1 MASPRVNSPWLRAGD
16 KGGNGVA
23 SPVLAAVYSSRENE
37 RPGGVF
43 QETKAKEAKL
53 TARSWG
59 GPGSRGGPAG
69 LRMAES
75 RSFPLL
81 VEGSWGPDPP
91 RNLSFKLQMY
101 FQSPKRSGG
110 GECEV
115 LQDPGSPSRFL
126 VLFHPEDVRQ
136 RVLEKKNHELVCPGK
151 GTFTLT
157 LQLPTA
163 PDEVHDVSE
172 EKILATESK
181 TKEDVKEPDVSEEL
195 ETKLSLNEGLEEMEA
210 IPKESENISSLV
222 AFENV
227 KEKVTETMLI
237 LLVENI
243 SGLSSD
249 DFEVELIQDFDV
261 AVVTFK
267 KHIDTMKFV
276 DDCIRHHSTK
286 QLQLSP
292 RLLEV
297 TKTIR
302 VENLPPGADDYN
314 LKLFF
319 ENPFNGGGR
328 VASVECFPEESS
340 ALIEFFDRK
349 VLDSVMAKKLD
360 FNKMPLS
367 VFPYYASLG
376 TALYGKEKPLIK
388 LPAPFEESL
397 DLPLWKFLQKNNHLI
412 DEINDEMR
420 HRHCELAWSQLSG
433 KVTIRP
439 AATLVSQGRP
449 RIKTWQEDTSTA
461 LSGIRSKYKVTPLK
475 ADPVVWDIIKN
486 NLEDDRILI
495 EFDTLKEIITLA
507 GKSEDVQNIEL
518 QIKELIEST
527 TQKIKREEQ
536 SVKEK
541 VAMPPSKYSL
551 LHQSGIL
558 DRLGTE
564 CPEVEISY
572 DPVTQ
577 YMCLKGLCA
586 DVYKIKCEIQEKVFT
601 MAQKNIQVSPEV
613 FQFLQQVD
621 CKEFSKRLFI
631 AQKILVIYELKDKTV
646 LLTGC
651 SSEVLLEAEKQML
664 SALNYKRIEIESR
677 EVLSDRN
684 WKNLTC
690 SLRKKH
696 NSSSNTVVI
705 NELTSKPTA
714 EVLVAGCVRQVD
726 DIYKLLFEFLEKHM
740 KVERLIEINSSLV
753 IEYLRA
759 ERKVFWP
766 KIKKA
771 NVQLVFNHK
780 NKQKGILLTGSKK
793 DVLEVMNS
801 LRQIRDSIYVQ
812 NVCIDKPGAR
822 QFFQDKERFY
832 KSEARRLFGCF
843 VELQARREEKC
854 LSQRSLAPGVVLAV
868 QQGDLTRLPVDVVV
882 NSANEDLRHSGG
894 LAAALSQAAGPELQA
909 HCDQIVKKNGRVLPG
924 NAIISKAGKLPY
936 RYMIHAVG
944 PRWDSSEAP
953 RCVHL
958 LRRVVTLSLDLA
970 EKHKC
975 QSIAIPAISSGIFGF
990 PLHRCVETIVSTV
1003 KENFEGNQDGRF
1015 LKEIYLVDVSEK
1027 TTEAFAEAMKRIF
1040 KDTLPDTA
1048 AGPSSPAAA
1057 GLGETP
1063 QIQGTL
1069 VSPRGLRMLLVRG
1082 SVQDAKTDVVVNSI
1096 PSSLALNRGPL
1107 SQALLEKAGPE
1118 LQKELN
1124 TAGQGASIST
1134 GTVLQTSGCNLH
1146 CQRVLH
1152 VVAPDWGSSDT
1163 SSHKIMEDIIRKCL
1177 EITESLSLKSIA
1189 FPAIGTG
1196 NLGFPKTVFAE
1207 LIISEVLKFS
1217 SKNQLTTLQE
1227 VQFLLHPS
1235 DQGNIQAFSD
1245 EFARRANGNLISDK
1259 TPKAEG
1265 TQGLYGT
1272 ISSPSLDVHEMKI
1285 GPITFQVAS
1294 GDITKEDADVIVNST
1309 SKTFNLK
1316 AGVSKAILESAGQS
1330 VEVECSLQAQQSKHD
1345 YIITEGGLLR
1355 CKKIIHVVG
1364 GNDVKRSVS
1373 CVLQECEKRNYSSIC
1388 LPAIGTGSA
1397 KQDPNKVAEAII
1409 DAIEDFVQKGSA
1421 QSVKKVKVV
1430 IFLPQVLDV
1439 FYANMKKREGSQ
1451 PSPQQ
1456 SVISKLASYLG
1467 FSRKSPPKKTPL
1479 VLEKKTE
1486 SAIFQVCGENKNCV
1500 ENTISWIQELIKKEQ
1515 APYISEDEY
1524 IKYFDEKEYQELNE
1538 LQKKLNINISLDH
1551 KRSLI
1556 EVLGI
1561 SRDVMQARDEI
1572 EKMIKRVRLAKE
1584 QESRADCVS
1593 EFIEWQY
1600 NDNNTFRCFDK
1611 ITNLQLEDAKR
1622 AKTKTTV
1629 VKINSDSYTV
1639 NLDTYTATD
1648 VNGHSL
1654 RIQRITK
1661 SEVDI
1666 PEHWSDMKQQNF
1678 CVVELP
1684 PGHPEYT
1691 TVANRFSQTCSHFV
1705 IEKIERIQNPD
1716 LWNSYQA
1723 KKKTMDA
1730 KNGQTANEKQLFH
1743 GTDVGSV
1750 PHVNS
1755 NGFNRSYAGKNATA
1769 LGKGTY
1775 FAVNASYSAN
1785 DTYSKPDGNGKK
1797 HMYYVRVL
1805 TGVYTCG
1812 HQSLI
1817 VPPSKDPQN
1826 PTDLFDTVTDNV
1838 QNPQIFVVFYDYQAY
1853 PEYLITFRK

>member
-1 MASPRVNSPWLRAGD
+1 
-16 KGGNGVA
+16 
-23 SPVLAAVYSSRENE
+23 
-37 RPGGVF
+37 
-43 QETKAKEAKL
+43 
-53 TARSWG
+53 
-59 GPGSRGGPAG
+59 
-69 LRMAES
+69 MAES
-75 RSFPLL
+75 RSFQLL
-81 VEGSWGPDPP
+81 VEGSWGSHPP
-91 RNLSFKLQMY
+91 KNLSTKLQMY

-115 LQDPGSPSRFL
+115 HQDPGSPSRFL

-136 RVLEKKNHELVCPGK
+136 RVLERKNHELVWPGK

-157 LQLPTA
+157 LQLPMA
-163 PDEVHDVSE
+163 PDEVHDVLE
-172 EKILATESK
+172 EKILTKESK
-181 TKEDVKEPDVSEEL
+181 TKEDVREPDVSEEL
-195 ETKLSLNEGLEEMEA
+195 ETKLSLNEGLEEMED
-210 IPKESENISSLV
+210 IPKECENIPSLV
-222 AFENV
+222 AFENL
-227 KEKVTETMLI
+227 KEKVTDTMLI

-243 SGLSSD
+243 SGLSND
-249 DFEVELIQDFDV
+249 DFELEVIQDFGV

-267 KHIDTMKFV
+267 KHIDTVKFV
-276 DDCIRHHSTK
+276 DDCTRHHSTK

-349 VLDSVMAKKLD
+349 VLDTIMVKKLD

-420 HRHCELAWSQLSG
+420 HCHCELTWSQLSG

-439 AATLVSQGRP
+439 AATLVNQGRP

-461 LSGIRSKYKVTPLK
+461 LSGIRSQYKVTPLK

-486 NLEDDRILI
+486 DLEDDRILI
-495 EFDTLKEIITLA
+495 EFDTLKEMVTLA

-527 TQKIKREEQ
+527 IQKIKREEQ

-551 LHQSGIL
+551 LHQSGTVEHL
-558 DRLGTE
+558 CTE
-564 CPEVEISY
+564 CPEVEICY
-572 DPVTQ
+572 DAVTQ
-577 YMCLKGLCA
+577 YVCLKGLCA
-586 DVYKIKCEIQEKVFT
+586 DVYKVKCEIQEKVFA

-613 FQFLQQVD
+613 FQFLQQID
-621 CKEFSKRLFI
+621 CKEFSKCLFI
-631 AQKILVIYELKDKTV
+631 AQKILAIYELQDTTV
-646 LLTGC
+646 LLTSC

-664 SALNYKRIEIESR
+664 SALNYKRLEIENK
-677 EVLSDRN
+677 EVLNDKN
-684 WKNLTC
+684 WKKLTC
-690 SLRKKH
+690 SLHKKH

-705 NELTSKPTA
+705 NELTSKTTA
-714 EVLVAGCVRQVD
+714 EVIIAGCVRQVN
-726 DIYKLLFEFLEKHM
+726 DIYKLFFEFLEKHM
-740 KVERLIEINSSLV
+740 KIERLIEIKSSLV
-753 IEYLRA
+753 TDYLRA
-759 ERKVFWP
+759 EKKAFLP

-771 NVQLVFNHK
+771 NVQVAFNTEK
-780 NKQKGILLTGSKK
+780 KQNGILLTGPKK
-793 DVLEVMNS
+793 DVLEGMNT
-801 LRQIRDSIYVQ
+801 LQQILDSICVK
-812 NVCIDKPGAR
+812 NVCIYQPGAR
-822 QFFQDKERFY
+822 QFFQDKARFY
-832 KSEARRLFGCF
+832 KSEARRSFGCF
-843 VELQARREEKC
+843 IELQEKEVEKC
-854 LSQRSLAPGVVLAV
+854 LTRRGLAPGVVLTV

-909 HCDQIVKKNGRVLPG
+909 HCDQIVKRDGKVLPG

-936 RYMIHAVG
+936 RHVIHAVG
-944 PRWDSSEAP
+944 PRWNSSEAP
-953 RCVHL
+953 RCAHL
-958 LRRVVTLSLDLA
+958 LRRVVTLSLGLA

-975 QSIAIPAISSGIFGF
+975 RSIAIPAISSGIFGF
-990 PLHRCVETIVSTV
+990 PIDQCVEIIVSAI
-1003 KENFEGNQDGRF
+1003 KENFRGNQDGCY
-1015 LKEIYLVDVSEK
+1015 LKEIYLVDASEK
-1027 TTEAFAEAMKRIF
+1027 TAEAFAEAVKTTL
-1040 KDTLPDTA
+1040 KDTLPNSA
-1048 AGPSSPAAA
+1048 AGPSSPAAVR
-1057 GLGETP
+1057 LGETL
-1063 QIQGTL
+1063 QTERTL
-1069 VSPRGLRMLLVRG
+1069 VSPGGLRMLLVRG
-1082 SVQDAKTDVVVNSI
+1082 AVQDAKTDVVVNSI
-1096 PSSLALNRGPL
+1096 PSDLALNRGPL

-1118 LQKELN
+1118 LKKELDV
-1124 TAGQGASIST
+1124 AGQGVSVSV

-1146 CQRVLH
+1146 CQWVLH
-1152 VVAPDWGSSDT
+1152 VVAPEWRSNDT
-1163 SSHKIMEDIIRKCL
+1163 SSHKIMEDIIRECL

-1196 NLGFPKTVFAE
+1196 NLGFPKTIFAE
-1207 LIISEVLKFS
+1207 LIISEVFKFS
-1217 SKNQLTTLQE
+1217 SKNQPTALQE

-1235 DQGNIQAFSD
+1235 DHGNIQAFSD
-1245 EFARRANGNLISDK
+1245 EFARRANGNLVSDK
-1259 TPKAEG
+1259 IPKAED
-1265 TQGLYGT
+1265 TKGLYGT
-1272 ISSPSLDVHEMKI
+1272 ISSPSLEVYEMKI
-1285 GPITFQVAS
+1285 GPIIFQVAS
-1294 GDITKEDADVIVNST
+1294 GDITNEEADVIVNST

-1330 VEVECSLQAQQSKHD
+1330 VEMECSLQAQQGKND

-1373 CVLQECEKRNYSSIC
+1373 CVLQECEKQNYSSIC
-1388 LPAIGTGSA
+1388 LPAIGTGNA
-1397 KQDPNKVAEAII
+1397 KQDPDKVAEAII
-1409 DAIEDFVQKGSA
+1409 DAIEDFIQKGSA

-1456 SVISKLASYLG
+1456 SMMSKLASYFG
-1467 FSRKSPPKKTPL
+1467 FSRKSPKKQTPL

-1486 SAIFQVCGENKNCV
+1486 SAIFQVCGENINCV
-1500 ENTISWIQELIKKEQ
+1500 EDTISWIKELIKKEQ
-1515 APYISEDEY
+1515 FPYISEDES
-1524 IKYFDEKEYQELNE
+1524 IKDFDEKEYQELNE
-1538 LQKKLNINISLDH
+1538 LQKKLNISISLDH
-1551 KRSLI
+1551 KRPSI

-1561 SRDVMQARDEI
+1561 SRDVMEARDAI
-1572 EKMIKRVRLAKE
+1572 EKMIKRVRLDKE

-1622 AKTKTTV
+1622 AKKKTIV
-1629 VKINSDSYTV
+1629 IKINNGSYTV

-1648 VNGHSL
+1648 VNGHGL
-1654 RIQRITK
+1654 PLQRLTK
-1661 SEVDI
+1661 TEVDI
-1666 PEHWSDMKQQNF
+1666 PAHWSDMKQQNF
-1678 CVVELP
+1678 LVVELP
-1684 PGHPEYT
+1684 PGHPEYS
-1691 TVANRFSQTCSHFV
+1691 TVANRFNQTCSGFV

-1730 KNGQTANEKQLFH
+1730 KNGQTTNEKQLFH

-1750 PHVNS
+1750 PQVNS

-1769 LGKGTY
+1769 YGKGTY

-1785 DTYSKPDGNGKK
+1785 DTYSKPDGSGKK
-1797 HMYYVRVL
+1797 RMYYVRVL
-1805 TGVYTCG
+1805 TGVYTRG
-1812 HQSLI
+1812 YQSLI
-1817 VPPSKDPQN
+1817 VPPSKNSQN
-1826 PTDLFDTVTDNV
+1826 PTDLYDTVTDNV
-1838 QNPQIFVVFYDYQAY
+1838 QNPNLFVVFYDYQAY
-1853 PEYLITFRK
+1853 PEYLITFRR

>member
-1 MASPRVNSPWLRAGD
+1 MA
-16 KGGNGVA
+16 
-23 SPVLAAVYSSRENE
+23 
-37 RPGGVF
+37 
-43 QETKAKEAKL
+43 Q
-53 TARSWG
+53 
-59 GPGSRGGPAG
+59 
-69 LRMAES
+69 S

-81 VEGSWGPDPP
+81 VGGSWGPHPP
-91 RNLSFKLQMY
+91 RNLSTKLQMY

-136 RVLEKKNHELVCPGK
+136 RVLERKNHELVCPGK
-151 GTFTLT
+151 GTFTLS

-163 PDEVHDVSE
+163 PDEVHGVSE
-172 EKILATESK
+172 EKILTQESK

-195 ETKLSLNEGLEEMEA
+195 ETKLSLNEGLEEMED
-210 IPKESENISSLV
+210 IPKECENIPSLV
-222 AFENV
+222 AFENL
-227 KEKVTETMLI
+227 KERVTDTMLI

-243 SGLSSD
+243 SGLSND
-249 DFEVELIQDFDV
+249 DFELEVIQDFDV

-276 DDCIRHHSTK
+276 DDCTRHHSTK

-328 VASVECFPEESS
+328 VANVECFPEESS

-349 VLDSVMAKKLD
+349 VLDTVMAKKLD

-420 HRHCELAWSQLSG
+420 HCHCELTWSQLSG

-439 AATLVSQGRP
+439 AATLVNQGRP
-449 RIKTWQEDTSTA
+449 RIKTWQEDTSAA
-461 LSGIRSKYKVTPLK
+461 LSGMRSQYKVTSLK
-475 ADPVVWDIIKN
+475 ADPVVWDIIKKD
-486 NLEDDRILI
+486 LEDDRILI
-495 EFDTLKEIITLA
+495 EFDTLKEMVTLA

-518 QIKELIEST
+518 QIKELMEST

-541 VAMPPSKYSL
+541 VAMSPSKHSL
-551 LHQSGIL
+551 LHLSGML
-558 DRLGTE
+558 ERLCAE
-564 CPEVEISY
+564 SPEVEICY
-572 DPVTQ
+572 DAVTQ

-586 DVYKIKCEIQEKVFT
+586 DVYKVKCEIQEKVFA
-601 MAQKNIQVSPEV
+601 MAQKNIEVSPEI

-621 CKEFSKRLFI
+621 CKEFSKCLFI
-631 AQKILVIYELKDKTV
+631 AQKILVIYELKDTTV
-646 LLTGC
+646 LLTSC

-664 SALNYKRIEIESR
+664 SALNYKRIEIENK
-677 EVLSDRN
+677 EVLNDKN
-684 WKNLTC
+684 WKKLTC
-690 SLRKKH
+690 SLHKKH

-705 NELTSKPTA
+705 NELTSNTTA
-714 EVLVAGCVRQVD
+714 EVIIAGPVRQVN
-726 DIYKLLFEFLEKHM
+726 DIYTLLFEFLEKHM
-740 KVERLIEINSSLV
+740 KIERLLEIQSSLV

-759 ERKVFWP
+759 EKKVFLP

-771 NVQLVFNHK
+771 NVQVSFNPEK
-780 NKQKGILLTGSKK
+780 EQKGILLTGPKK
-793 DVLEVMNS
+793 DVLEGMNT
-801 LRQIRDSIYVQ
+801 LQEIRDSVCVQ
-812 NVCIDKPGAR
+812 SVCINKPGAR
-822 QFFQDKERFY
+822 QFFQEKARFF
-832 KSEARRLFGCF
+832 KSEVRQSFGCF
-843 VELQARREEKC
+843 IELQEEEVEKR
-854 LSQRSLAPGVVLAV
+854 LLRRSLAPGVVLTV

-909 HCDQIVKKNGRVLPG
+909 HCDQIVKRDGRVLPG

-936 RYMIHAVG
+936 RHVIHAVG

-953 RCVHL
+953 RCAHL
-958 LRRVVTLSLDLA
+958 LRRVVTLSLGLA

-975 QSIAIPAISSGIFGF
+975 RSIAIPAISSGIFGF
-990 PLHRCVETIVSTV
+990 PVHRCVETIVSAV
-1003 KENFEGNQDGRF
+1003 KEIFQGNQDARY
-1015 LKEIYLVDVSEK
+1015 LKEIYLVDASEK
-1027 TTEAFAEAMKRIF
+1027 TAEAFAEAVKTIV
-1040 KDTLPDTA
+1040 KDTFPDTA
-1048 AGPSSPAAA
+1048 AGPSSPAAVRPA
-1057 GLGETP
+1057 ETP
-1063 QIQGTL
+1063 QKQKTL
-1069 VSPRGLRMLLVRG
+1069 VSPGGLRMLLVRG
-1082 SVQDAKTDVVVNSI
+1082 GVQDAKTDVVVNSI
-1096 PSSLALNRGPL
+1096 PSNLALNRGPL

-1118 LQKELN
+1118 LKKELD
-1124 TAGQGASIST
+1124 TAGQGVSISV

-1152 VVAPDWGSSDT
+1152 VVAPEWRSSDT
-1163 SSHKIMEDIIRKCL
+1163 SSHKIMEDIIRECL
-1177 EITESLSLKSIA
+1177 ETTESLSLKSIA

-1196 NLGFPKTVFAE
+1196 NLGFPKTLFAE
-1207 LIISEVLKFS
+1207 LIISEVFKFS
-1217 SKNQLTTLQE
+1217 SKNQLTTLRE

-1235 DQGNIQAFSD
+1235 DHGNIQAFSD
-1245 EFARRANGNLISDK
+1245 EFARRANGNLVSDK
-1259 TPKAEG
+1259 IPKRED

-1272 ISSPSLDVHEMKI
+1272 VSSPSLEVHEMKI
-1285 GPITFQVAS
+1285 GPIIFQVAS
-1294 GDITKEDADVIVNST
+1294 GDITKEEADVIVNST

-1330 VEVECSLQAQQSKHD
+1330 VEMECSLQAQQGKND

-1364 GNDVKRSVS
+1364 GSDVKRSVS

-1388 LPAIGTGSA
+1388 LPAIGTGNA
-1397 KQDPNKVAEAII
+1397 KQDPDKVAEAII
-1409 DAIEDFVQKGSA
+1409 DAIEDFIQKGSA

-1430 IFLPQVLDV
+1430 IFLPHVLDV
-1439 FYANMKKREGSQ
+1439 FHANMKKREGSQ
-1451 PSPQQ
+1451 PSPRQ
-1456 SVISKLASYLG
+1456 SVMSKLASYLG
-1467 FSRKSPPKKTPL
+1467 FSRKSPKKQTPL

-1486 SAIFQVCGENKNCV
+1486 SVIFQVCGENINCV

-1515 APYISEDEY
+1515 LPYISEDEY
-1524 IKYFDEKEYQELNE
+1524 IKDFDEKEYQELNE
-1538 LQKKLNINISLDH
+1538 LQKNLNISISLDR
-1551 KRSLI
+1551 KRSSI

-1600 NDNNTFRCFDK
+1600 NDSNTFHCFDK

-1622 AKTKTTV
+1622 AKKKTIV
-1629 VKINSDSYTV
+1629 VKINNGSYTV
-1639 NLDTYTATD
+1639 NLDTFTATD

-1654 RIQRITK
+1654 PIQRLTK

-1666 PEHWSDMKQQNF
+1666 PAHWSDMKQQNF

-1684 PGHPEYT
+1684 PGHPEYSA
-1691 TVANRFSQTCSHFV
+1691 VANKFNQTCSQFV

-1730 KNGQTANEKQLFH
+1730 KNGHTANEKQLFH

-1769 LGKGTY
+1769 FGKGTY

-1785 DTYSKPDGNGKK
+1785 DTYSRPDGNGKK

-1812 HQSLI
+1812 YQSLI
-1817 VPPSKDPQN
+1817 VPPSKNPQN
-1826 PTDLFDTVTDNV
+1826 PTDLYDTVTDNV
-1838 QNPQIFVVFYDYQAY
+1838 QNPTLFVVFYDYQAY
-1853 PEYLITFRK
+1853 PEYLITFRQ